1 MKTSVTARHFDLT
14 PQVHDHAINAME
26 GLGKYFERI
35 VDAQLILIKEKSSWR
50 AETIIG
56 VPGETLT
63 AESSDD
69 QLFTAIDDATAK
81 AERQLKK
88 YKAKFD
94 PQKDRRSIHQLN
106 TEPPE
111 SRKR

>member
-1 MKTSVTARHFDLT
+1 FDLT

-26 GLGKYFERI
+26 GLSKYFDRI
-35 VDAQLILIKEKSSWR
+35 IDAQLILTKEKSSWR

-63 AESSDD
+63 AEGEDD
-69 QLFTAIDDATAK
+69 LLFTAIDDATDR

-94 PQKDRRSIHQLN
+94 PQKDRRSIQQLN
-106 TEPPE
+106 SGHPG
-111 SRKR
+111 SRGK